1 MSEENLLAAA
11 EVGDVARIE
20 LLNKGGIS
28 IACKNEVIFGLDTF
42 FLFNFHFFFFS
53 LKTIFSKEIHVYF
66 CLIESICPCKENPE
80 SVLAGTLI
88 SVIDTPCI
96 RISSSAKILI

>member
-28 IACKNEVIFGLDTF
+28 IACKNEVIFDLDIF
-42 FLFNFHFFFFS
+42 FLFNFHF
-53 LKTIFSKEIHVYF
+53 L
-66 CLIESICPCKENPE
+66 SIQ
-80 SVLAGTLI
+80 SI
-88 SVIDTPCI
+88 
-96 RISSSAKILI
+96 